1 MRTILSLIV
10 AIAALAMLAL
20 AAEPPSSST
29 FVKPIVATNGMWILA
44 DDGFYYNGTNGVI
57 TYRRNVRVMDPQM
70 YLECDLLHVYR
81 NTNVNRL
88 EVIVAEGR
96 VMLVSQERQILG
108 DRAVYTAS
116 NDVVVI
122 TGQPVALADSRVLLM
137 GTQFVYDRKS
147 GNAYSVGS
155 VTTIL
160 DSGGALPLSE
170 VLAPPGRDKQTN
182 APSEK
187 K

>member
-1 MRTILSLIV
+1 MRTFLSLS
-10 AIAALAMLAL
+10 AFAMLSLLAL
-20 AAEPPSSST
+20 AADKPPSNAFINPS
-29 FVKPIVATNGMWILA
+29 VATNGMWILA
-44 DDGFYYNGTNGVI
+44 DDGFFYNGTNSVI

-70 YLECDLLHVYR
+70 YLECDLLHVYY
-81 NTNVNRL
+81 NTNISRL
-88 EVIVAEGR
+88 EVIVAEGH
-96 VMLVSQERQILG
+96 VMLVSHERQILG

-122 TGQPVALADSRVLLM
+122 TGQQVALADSRVVLM

-160 DSGGALPLSE
+160 DTGGALPLSD
-170 VLAPPGRDKQTN
+170 VLAPSGHDKQTN
-182 APSEK
+182 APSDK

>member
-1 MRTILSLIV
+1 MRTFLSLS
-10 AIAALAMLAL
+10 AFAMLSLLAL
-20 AAEPPSSST
+20 AADKPPSST
-29 FVKPIVATNGMWILA
+29 FINPSVATNGMWILA
-44 DDGFYYNGTNGVI
+44 DDGFFYNGTNSVI
-57 TYRRNVRVMDPQM
+57 TYRRNVRVTDPQM
-70 YLECDLLHVYR
+70 YLECDLLHVYS

-88 EVIVAEGR
+88 NVIVAEGN
-96 VMLVSQERQILG
+96 VMLVSHERQIFG

-122 TGQPVALADSRVLLM
+122 TGQQVMLADSRVVLM

-160 DSGGALPLSE
+160 DTGGALPLSD

-182 APSEK
+182 APSDK